1 MPGIHT
7 HDGGYGFRA
16 RDCVAPRNDEHSRR
30 WIAGSSPAMTSDV
43 TARRLDPG
51 YARSKPLGQPR
62 LTQNGMGGV
71 AAGNADGHREIPL
84 RDGAVPD
91 FVAAAAPPD
100 QRAAGARSKS
110 RNARSNCGA
119 TQPAA
124 GSASRNA
131 VICRNSDSGST
142 SG

>member
-51 YARSKPLGQPR
+51 YARSKRLGQTR
-62 LTQNGMGGV
+62 LTQNGIGGV
-71 AAGNADGHREIPL
+71 AAGEGRGHRENPL
-84 RDGAVPD
+84 PDGG
-91 FVAAAAPPD
+91 VAQFLASAGPPGPPAP
-100 QRAAGARSKS
+100 R
-110 RNARSNCGA
+110 
-119 TQPAA
+119 
-124 GSASRNA
+124 
-131 VICRNSDSGST
+131 
-142 SG
+142 